1 MIAFSIMSLII
12 KADID
17 DIFKIMTSRSFVSKV
32 FICDKSDINKEN
44 GTMFFDTV
52 FTSSDLHAIENVKLP
67 AFFGDHFD
75 GYKVSLVTTH
85 YVIKQ
90 EKDCFIIKYTSVLK
104 ETDILYKLLGRT
116 MIVLYVSIHVNPID
130 NSLLT
135 CHINRKLLRYDSVD
149 DDSLILNTNSN
160 DIINNIYQHD
170 KIEINENIVNVT
182 ETLFGKDIVQNSI
195 LPFINS
201 LYNTLFDIII
211 DQYKHQFVKFFTK
224 KKIEIYKKK

>member
-1 MIAFSIMSLII
+1 MSLIL
-12 KADID
+12 KSDID
-17 DIFKIMTSRSFVSKV
+17 DMFNIMTSRNFVSKV
-32 FICDKSDINKEN
+32 FICDKTDIKKEN

-75 GYKVSLVTTH
+75 GYKVSLITTH
-85 YVIKQ
+85 YVIKH
-90 EKDCFIIKYTSVLK
+90 EKDCFIIKYTSVLN
-104 ETDILYKLLGRT
+104 ENDILYKLLGKT

-130 NSLLT
+130 ESLLT
-135 CHINRKLLRYDSVD
+135 CHMNRKLLRYDGID
-149 DDSLILNTNSN
+149 DDSLIINTKAN
-160 DIINNIYQHD
+160 DIMNNIFQHD
-170 KIEINENIVNVT
+170 KVEINENIINVT

-211 DQYKHQFVKFFTK
+211 DQYKFQFIKYFTK

>member
-1 MIAFSIMSLII
+1 MSLIV
-12 KADID
+12 KKDID
-17 DIFKIMTSRSFVSKV
+17 EMFKIMTSRSFVSKV

-44 GTMFFDTV
+44 DTMFFDTI

-67 AFFGDHFD
+67 AFFGDRFD

-85 YVIKQ
+85 YVIKH
-90 EKDCFIIKYTSVLK
+90 EPDCFIIKYTSVLK

-135 CHINRKLLRYDSVD
+135 CHINRKLLRYDSLD
-149 DDSLILNTNSN
+149 DDSLILNTKSN
-160 DIINNIYQHD
+160 DIMNNIFQHD
-170 KIEINENIVNVT
+170 KVEINENIVNVT

-211 DQYKHQFVKFFTK
+211 DQYKYQFIKYFTK